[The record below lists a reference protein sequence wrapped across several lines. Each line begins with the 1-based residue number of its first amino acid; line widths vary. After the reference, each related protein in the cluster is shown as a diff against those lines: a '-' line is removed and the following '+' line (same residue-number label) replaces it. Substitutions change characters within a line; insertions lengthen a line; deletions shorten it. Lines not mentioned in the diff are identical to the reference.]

1 MTTINLK
8 DFYYWYLTDVLVEMP
23 DEVAEELIAS
33 KRREAAHAERV
44 RYNKAYYS
52 LDCDDGIEYSACLHE
67 PSPQELMDRKELF
80 FRLWNALNSLP
91 EIQGRRVDAHL
102 ILGKSYRQIAREE
115 GVDKSA
121 VRCSVKCGIY
131 SNLSDPDLNRS
142 SIAEYLHMSPDYLS
156 YVFHQKFNQ
165 TLSAYIT
172 SMRIDK
178 AKELLERTN
187 WGMDII
193 AEKTGFSSSS
203 YFHKQFKKITG
214 ITPQQYRS
222 E

>member
-8 DFYYWYLTDVLVEMP
+8 DFYAWYTHDEYIEVS
-23 DEVAEELIAS
+23 DEVAAELKAG
-33 KRREAAHAERV
+33 KLYEAAYQR
-44 RYNKAYYS
+44 RTTRNKAQYS

-121 VRCSVKCGIY
+121 VRCSVKCGIE
-131 SNLSDPDLNRS
+131 RMKK
-142 SIAEYLHMSPDYLS
+142 YLREN
-156 YVFHQKFNQ
+156 F
-165 TLSAYIT
+165 
-172 SMRIDK
+172 
-178 AKELLERTN
+178 
-187 WGMDII
+187 
-193 AEKTGFSSSS
+193 
-203 YFHKQFKKITG
+203 
-214 ITPQQYRS
+214 
-222 E
+222 

>member
-8 DFYYWYLTDVLVEMP
+8 DFYSWYTHDEYIEVS
-23 DEVAEELIAS
+23 DEVAAELRAD
-33 KRREAAHAERV
+33 KLYEAAYQR
-44 RYNKAYYS
+44 RGIRNKAQYS

-121 VRCSVKCGIY
+121 VRCSVKCGIE
-131 SNLSDPDLNRS
+131 RMKK
-142 SIAEYLHMSPDYLS
+142 YLQEN
-156 YVFHQKFNQ
+156 F
-165 TLSAYIT
+165 
-172 SMRIDK
+172 
-178 AKELLERTN
+178 
-187 WGMDII
+187 
-193 AEKTGFSSSS
+193 
-203 YFHKQFKKITG
+203 
-214 ITPQQYRS
+214 
-222 E
+222 